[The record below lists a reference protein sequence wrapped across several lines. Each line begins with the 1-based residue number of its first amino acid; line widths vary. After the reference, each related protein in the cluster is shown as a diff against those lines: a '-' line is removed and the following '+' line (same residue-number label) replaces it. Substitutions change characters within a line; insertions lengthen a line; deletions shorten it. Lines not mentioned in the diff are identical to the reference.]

1 MKITKIT
8 SILFIIF
15 LMTTK
20 SFSEEKPKVSSEKY
34 GDWFLECRTVN
45 KVENCEL
52 NQLLSLNNTNIR
64 FNLLYSVFK
73 NQENKIR
80 EVFTIVTPLGVN
92 LSVSPALR
100 FDSGKQYNFRYIKC
114 EAFGCVISLTNNT
127 TNKENNDLFD
137 EFIKKLIKSKEL
149 EIAVQGFE
157 EKPFIVKTSLKGF
170 SKGLTQLQKKAS
182 KS

>member
-1 MKITKIT
+1 MKMNKFILISII
-8 SILFIIF
+8 SILLF
-15 LMTTK
+15 TN
-20 SFSEEKPKVSSEKY
+20 SYSEEKPKVTSDKY

-45 KVENCEL
+45 KIENCEL

-100 FDSGKQYNFRYIKC
+100 FDDGKQYNFRYIKC

-127 TNKENNDLFD
+127 NNKENNNLFD

-182 KS
+182 KG